1 MRRSQFTS
9 LLAQGYRPDQAAKEV
24 GVTMNTYYMWRNTL
38 PAFRG
43 QCDLARQNWY
53 NTIQG
58 SDISKWDEF
67 SAFRKRFFRMDTYY
81 PHAMMIDAIES
92 AGPMDVTLILVAP
105 ETGKTTLLE
114 DKICEI
120 LARDPDRRVAYISE
134 SSGHSV
140 KVGSRIRRRMTDTV
154 DFGDYISRFGPF
166 YQDNQERN
174 GKPWSTHFFT
184 VFKAGH
190 DERDYSFEA
199 RGGTSSIQG
208 SRVDDL
214 FLDDIQSI
222 KSLNSTALLIQKMR
236 QEWITRVGRVG
247 RIFII
252 GNRVG
257 NGDFYEK
264 LIELD
269 LINRL
274 VEIPILNAEEHSTI
288 PELWP
293 DEDLKKRKHQV
304 GDEVWART
312 YMQDPQAAVSVTF
325 PPAVRELF
333 RDYGRTIAKLPGLP
347 TVLSLDPAIGGGC
360 SLTIGQYNQN
370 YLYVVDQETRY
381 KLGRTEEILE
391 FVEQY
396 LKIYRPDTLIIEMMA
411 WQQALGKD
419 DRMLALQRKYG
430 FRMYPHTT
438 GDNKFDSNFGVA
450 SMATSMRTQEMTVPW
465 GNSEAEAKFEP
476 LMHELEKWRPHV
488 RGVKL
493 RMDAIMS
500 LWFLHLFWTTQRNVM
515 DFEAKKDGFKRKGLP
530 WKPTSLRKVR
540 A

>member
-1 MRRSQFTS
+1 MH
-9 LLAQGYRPDQAAKEV
+9 
-24 GVTMNTYYMWRNTL
+24 TYYAWRQNL
-38 PAFRG
+38 PAFKT
-43 QCDLARQNWY
+43 QCDMARQNWY
-53 NTIQG
+53 NTINAEDVGQ
-58 SDISKWDEF
+58 WDSF
-67 SAFRKRFFRMDTYY
+67 PAFRKRFFRMDTYY
-81 PHAMMIDAIES
+81 AHAMMIEAIES

-120 LARDPDRRVAYISE
+120 LAKNPDRRVAYISE

-140 KVGSRIRRRMTDTV
+140 KVGSRIRRRMTDMV
-154 DFGDYISRFGPF
+154 DFGDYISQYGPF

-184 VFKAGH
+184 VWKAGH

-199 RGGTSSIQG
+199 RGGVSSIQG

-222 KSLNSTALLIQKMR
+222 KSLNNTALLITKMR

-264 LIELD
+264 LIELE

-274 VEIPILNAEEHSTI
+274 VEIPILNGEGHSII

-293 DEDLKKRKHQV
+293 DEDLEKRKHQV

-312 YMQDPQAAVSVTF
+312 YMQDPQSATSITF
-325 PPAVRELF
+325 PPAVREMF
-333 RDYGRTIAKLPGLP
+333 KDYGRIITKLPGLP
-347 TVLSLDPAIGGGC
+347 TAMSLDPAIGGGC
-360 SLTIGQYNQN
+360 SLTVGQYNTQL
-370 YLYVVDQETRY
+370 LYVVDQETRY
-381 KLGRTEEILE
+381 NLGRTEEILAFLE
-391 FVEQY
+391 PY
-396 LKIYRPDTLIIEMMA
+396 IKAYRPDDLIIEMMA
-411 WQQALGKD
+411 FQTALGKD
-419 DRMLALQRKYG
+419 DRMLAFAQKYG
-430 FRMYPHTT
+430 FRIYPHTT

-450 SMATSMRTQEMTVPW
+450 SMATSIRAQEMTIPW
-465 GNSEAEAKFEP
+465 GDEEAEEKFRP
-476 LMHELEKWRPHV
+476 LLNEMEKWRPHV

-500 LWFLHLFWTTQRNVM
+500 LWFMHLFWTSQKNVI
-515 DFEAKKDGFKRKGLP
+515 DFEAKKASFKRQGLP
-530 WKPTSLRKVR
+530 WKPMSLRTVR
-540 A
+540 G